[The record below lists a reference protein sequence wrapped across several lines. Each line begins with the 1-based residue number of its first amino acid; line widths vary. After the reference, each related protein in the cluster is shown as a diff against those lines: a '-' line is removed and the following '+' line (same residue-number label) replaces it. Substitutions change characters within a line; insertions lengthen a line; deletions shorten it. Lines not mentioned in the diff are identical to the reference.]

1 MKTQNCTRYSRS
13 LTYSATAPKSRSM
26 RSGAT
31 PNSYMPVGSIWSR
44 RFVQESWTPDG
55 TEPLASSARASGLA
69 DSPRRALRA
78 VVAWRAHRAGKNR
91 RPGSPRGASAQVQTD
106 QGCQLVAVKGR
117 RTKTPEPRPSWWRSP
132 AGTEGGSPDRTMDN
146 RIYHPEP

>member
-78 VVAWRAHRAGKNR
+78 VVAWRAHRAGR
-91 RPGSPRGASAQVQTD
+91 RPWDKGPRGANAQVHTD
-106 QGCQLVAVKGR
+106 QGCQLVAVKVLR
-117 RTKTPEPRPSWWRSP
+117 SKTPEPRRAPVQ
-132 AGTEGGSPDRTMDN
+132 
-146 RIYHPEP
+146 